1 MKIISTRMHGVLDY
15 LVSAFLIASPWIF
28 GFANGDIE
36 MWLPIIIGVATIIMS
51 LFTDYE
57 LGVVKMLGW
66 RMHLMMDTLTG
77 LLLAISPWLFGFSD
91 EVWAPHLIVGLL
103 EIGVVLMSSTQP
115 SSPAARNRSANIER
129 AVSSQ

>member
-1 MKIISTRMHGVLDY
+1 MHGILDY

-77 LLLAISPWLFGFSD
+77 LLLAVSPWLFGFSD
-91 EVWAPHLIVGLL
+91 EVWAPHLIIGLL

-129 AVSSQ
+129 PVMR